1 MSKQAGKITHGA
13 FSRSHALSGLVLLPP
28 HLSILTD
35 LHRIEDEG
43 DGGEVTGQEDLLD
56 QEQLLGRL
64 VTAAKGG

>member
-1 MSKQAGKITHGA
+1 MYVL
-13 FSRSHALSGLVLLPP
+13 FLSPP
-28 HLSILTD
+28 HFSILTD

-56 QEQLLGRL
+56 QEQLLGSL

>member
-1 MSKQAGKITHGA
+1 MEV
-13 FSRSHALSGLVLLPP
+13 FSFLPP

-35 LHRIEDEG
+35 LQGVEDEG

-56 QEQLLGRL
+56 QEQLLLRGL